1 MIKWLTKDL
10 LSSISIVDIT
20 ITKRVLRYFIFFFF
34 SATNLPSWALFDRSQ
49 EQTFLSDWPQ
59 I

>member
-20 ITKRVLRYFIFFFF
+20 ITKRVLRYFIFFF
-34 SATNLPSWALFDRSQ
+34 SATNLPSWALFGHSQ